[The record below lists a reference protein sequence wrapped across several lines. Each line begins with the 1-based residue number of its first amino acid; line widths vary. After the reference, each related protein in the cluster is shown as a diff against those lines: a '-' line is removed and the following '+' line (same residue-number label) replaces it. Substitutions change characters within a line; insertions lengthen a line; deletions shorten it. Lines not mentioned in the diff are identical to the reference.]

1 MAKKKCNKKTTP
13 KSKSLASKFEKL
25 ITTIAV
31 LAFAWLLI
39 SSFFSDGK
47 LGPAFW
53 IAVVFLLVF
62 LVAKIIISG
71 FMGRSFTYYV
81 KKLKKNFN
89 EWKASHAD
97 DDDDDDY
104 EDVDDVDDDDDDAE
118 FAEHGY
124 TLVKAIT
131 ADGKEVTVPVPNDA
145 MLKDGAKNAW
155 TLVSKTQ
162 PDGSVICA
170 VVEAAK
176 LIPANLPKGKKVGA
190 LNVAIDDKKVSKPV
204 DAADKA
210 LATKLLAKKCP
221 PADLAKK
228 VADAKSLIA
237 TGLFDEDEAVAQVM
251 SK

>member
-1 MAKKKCNKKTTP
+1 MATRKSSNKKTTP
-13 KSKSLASKFEKL
+13 KSKSRASWLEKL
-25 ITTIAV
+25 ITTIAF
-31 LAFAWLLI
+31 LAFAWILI
-39 SSFFSDGK
+39 ASFFTDGK
-47 LGPAFW
+47 LGLVFW
-53 IAVVFLLVF
+53 IAAAFLL
-62 LVAKIIISG
+62 AKLIISG
-71 FMGRSFTYYV
+71 IMGRSFTYYV
-81 KKLKKNFN
+81 KKLLKKFN

-228 VADAKSLIA
+228 VTDAKTLIA